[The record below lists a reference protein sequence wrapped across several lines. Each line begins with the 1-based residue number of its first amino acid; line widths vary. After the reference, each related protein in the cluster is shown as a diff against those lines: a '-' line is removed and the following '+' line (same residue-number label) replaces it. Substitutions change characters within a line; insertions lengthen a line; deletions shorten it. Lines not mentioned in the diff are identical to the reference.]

1 MKLGARSSGSLLGEF
16 GYFWLLLVIF
26 GCFGLFF
33 GRVVVSLL
41 FIPSSCFPDSEG
53 TELNFDLI

>member
-1 MKLGARSSGSLLGEF
+1 MGLNGSLLGEF

-26 GCFGLFF
+26 GCFWLFF

-41 FIPSSCFPDSEG
+41 LFPLRAFQSEG